1 MVNFTKNTFFVNVL
15 VFACI
20 MLIFSLSSCQKKTVK
35 KITAKKGV
43 MDLRSWDFEK
53 DGMVNL
59 IGEWSFYYNKLLE
72 PSDWENGKPGIT
84 GYIDVPGPWNEYQAG
99 DSLLGPFGYATYRL
113 VIITGSLHG
122 PLMFTSDAQVP
133 SFKYYVNGKLAGK
146 NGEVGTSRENM
157 KPKLSTEFMPFIPK
171 KDTLEIVVQVSN
183 YQIDKGGLIYDIHLG
198 TVGQANNSKRNNLI
212 INVFLIGCFVI
223 MGLYHIGL
231 YARRPKDK
239 SPLYFA
245 IAALNLSLYFFHI
258 SLLFDFIFPG
268 APFELSFKL
277 LRTTLYLTVPTFT
290 LFVYSLFPKEFTRL
304 AFRLLLVVSMI
315 CVATVL
321 LAPSCIHS
329 KTVGFYRMFILVGTF
344 YSVIALIIA
353 YTRKKQDSG
362 AFLIGFALFFLT
374 VANDTLFYAGAFHSI
389 NLTPFGLFIF
399 IFSQTYIL
407 SSRFMR
413 AFNEAET
420 LSLELYRVNQ
430 NLELTVQKRTA
441 EVVRQKEEIEKK
453 NLNITNSISY
463 ASRIQNALLP
473 SIEQFNQT
481 FKDFFILFKPLDMV
495 SGDFYWIKKNH
506 SRVHVAVADCTG
518 HGVPGAF
525 MSMLGISYLNEFM
538 KKDEGQKP
546 NEILCMLRNA
556 VKQSLHQ
563 TGKAREAKDGMDMV
577 FCSFD
582 LNNKLLLFSGA
593 NLSVIMVRNG
603 EWIRHKGDKMPIGIH
618 PKEKAEF
625 TVNQLTL
632 QEDDCIYLF
641 SDGYIHQIGGFE
653 NTKFMARRMRELIL
667 SNCDKPMAEQ
677 KEILDNAIEKWKGN
691 KKQTDDMLVMGIRI

>member
-1 MVNFTKNTFFVNVL
+1 VNLLVIAGILTLFTL
-15 VFACI
+15 G
-20 MLIFSLSSCQKKTVK
+20 SCQKKTVK
-35 KITAKKGV
+35 KITAKNGV
-43 MDLRSWDFEK
+43 MNLKDWDFEE
-53 DGMVNL
+53 DGVVNL
-59 IGEWSFYYNKLLE
+59 IGEWSFYYNQLLE
-72 PSDWENGKPGIT
+72 PSDWENGKPEMT
-84 GYIDVPGPWNEYQAG
+84 GHINVPGAWNGYQAG
-99 DSLLGPFGYATYRL
+99 DSALGPFGYATYRL
-113 VIITGSLHG
+113 LIITDSVTG
-122 PLMFTSDAQVP
+122 PLMFKTDAQVP
-133 SFKYYVNGKLAGK
+133 AFRYYVNGKMAGK
-146 NGEVGTSRENM
+146 NGTIGTSRENM
-157 KPKLSTEFMPFIPK
+157 VPELSTGFQPFLPQD
-171 KDTLEIVVQVSN
+171 DTLEVLVQVSN

-198 TVGQANNSKRNNLI
+198 TVNQVNKTKRNNLI

-258 SLLFDFIFPG
+258 SLLFDFMFPE
-268 APFELSFKL
+268 APFEISFKL
-277 LRTTLYLTVPTFT
+277 LRSTLYLTVPTFT

-304 AFRLLLVVSMI
+304 AFRLFLVVSMI

-321 LAPSCIHS
+321 LAPSYIHS
-329 KTVGFYRMFILVGTF
+329 KTVGFYRMFILVSTF
-344 YSVIALIIA
+344 YSVIALVIA
-353 YTRKKQDSG
+353 YIRKRQDSG
-362 AFLIGFALFFLT
+362 AFLIGFAMFFLT
-374 VANDTLFYAGAFHSI
+374 VANDTLFYAGVIHSI

-473 SIEQFNQT
+473 SIDQFKQT

-538 KKDEGQKP
+538 KKDEGQRP

-577 FCSFD
+577 LCSFD
-582 LNNKLLLFSGA
+582 LDSKVLQFSGA
-593 NLSVIMVRNG
+593 NLSVILVRNG

-625 TVNQLTL
+625 TPKQLEL
-632 QEDDCIYLF
+632 QENDCIYLF

-677 KEILDNAIEKWKGN
+677 KEILDKAIEKWKGN